1 MSVLLLTGPPGSGKT
16 TALRRAAERLRGWR
30 LGGFYTEEIRR
41 RGERRGFRAMTF
53 DGDSWDLA
61 RVDRPGAPRVGRY
74 GVDLDVME
82 TLAARLDPGRAA
94 RSRPRGGCLARRRDR
109 QDGVPLATVRD
120 GHAPVTRRPGAGGG
134 HGRSARRRV
143 RRRGQA
149 AAGRR
154 AAHAQP
160 WHARRAAGGDRGMG
174 HARAVVRTFPRE
186 RRRYFEASERT
197 AAANSAGASCGRLWP
212 TSAIT
217 RRS

>member
-82 TLAARLDPGRAA
+82 TLAARLDPGRAVDA
-94 RSRPRGGCLARRRDR
+94 WLVDEIGKMECLSPPFVTAMRRLLDGRAPVVATVGQRGGGFVAEVKQRPDAELRTLSRGTRDAL
-109 QDGVPLATVRD
+109 PEAI
-120 GHAPVTRRPGAGGG
+120 AEWVTR
-134 HGRSARRRV
+134 V
-143 RRRGQA
+143 R
-149 AAGRR
+149 
-154 AAHAQP
+154 
-160 WHARRAAGGDRGMG
+160 
-174 HARAVVRTFPRE
+174 
-186 RRRYFEASERT
+186 
-197 AAANSAGASCGRLWP
+197 
-212 TSAIT
+212 
-217 RRS
+217 